1 MAPAAM
7 SVPRNPRQPLVGVA
21 LAAALGILL
30 ADYLSAPLYLLCG
43 AVALLALASLAR
55 SSTALLQLLIVA
67 GFFVLHLAQQVD
79 APGRKLAEQ
88 IGERPRPVEVT
99 GVVVSEPKS
108 TNDFVN
114 FLLRL
119 ETITFGGRQQ
129 KSHATLRVR
138 WKTAPELG
146 DEIRLRG
153 LAEPIPPARNPGVF
167 DLRSYLARRDV
178 HRSIFSR
185 YAEDGEI
192 LRRGHSHLLL
202 RLAAKSRDWM
212 QATLTRGLEDSPEVC
227 ALISGMALG
236 VRHETPGDIEEPF
249 QQTGTLHLF
258 AVAGLHVGIIAQLLW
273 LLLGLC
279 RVPRVVAAALIIP
292 FLFFY
297 SAITGLHVSSLRA
310 ATMAAV
316 LLGGIFF
323 GRRVFALNS
332 LAAAAVVILAF
343 DPNQLFTS
351 GFQLSFSVV
360 AAIILL
366 QQRILRPLL
375 RLSETDPFLPR
386 SLVSRSRH
394 FFERTYYWLAG
405 GLSVSAAAWIGSILL
420 IIWYFYLLTP
430 ISLLANL
437 TVVPVAFIV
446 LATGMLSLLAAP
458 VSATLSVVFN
468 NANWSLSQL
477 ILSLVQLFAQLP
489 TGHTYVERPH
499 WPLAAPTE
507 ITVLDAGAGAAVHLR
522 AAGKDW
528 LFDTASARD
537 YEGFLRD
544 YLHSR
549 GIDQLDG
556 LLLTHGDAL
565 HLGGAAAVLDEFRPR
580 QFLDNPAPDRSRT
593 HRALFAKSRQLL
605 VRGDS
610 FLLSPRVSARVLFPP
625 AQFRAKAADDEA
637 LVIRLEIDGKFHV
650 LLVSDSG
657 LSTEKQLLAT
667 PNELASDVLVMGRH
681 YSGVAVSEEFIDAVQ
696 PRLIIATSV
705 AFPARERVP
714 DDWAQTIRAR
724 GITLFRQ
731 DETGAVRLDF
741 FGDHWTAT
749 PFLGHESLR
758 SPSR

>member
-1 MAPAAM
+1 M
-7 SVPRNPRQPLVGVA
+7 SAPRNPRQSLVGVA
-21 LAAALGILL
+21 LAAALGIVL
-30 ADYLSAPLYLLCG
+30 AEFFAPPLYPVCG
-43 AVALLALASLAR
+43 VVALLALVSLAWSR
-55 SSTALLQLLIVA
+55 TASMHLLIAA
-67 GFFVLHLAQQVD
+67 GFFALHLAQQVD
-79 APGRKLAEQ
+79 APGKILAQ
-88 IGERPRPVEVT
+88 QLGERPRPVRVI
-99 GVVVSEPKS
+99 GIVVSEPKS
-108 TNDFVN
+108 TNGFEN

-119 ETITFGGRQQ
+119 ETITYGGGQESSR
-129 KSHATLRVR
+129 ATVRVR

-167 DLRSYLARRDV
+167 DLRSYLARRDIR
-178 HRSIFSR
+178 RSIFSR
-185 YAEDGEI
+185 YAEEGEI
-192 LRRGHSHLLL
+192 LRRGRSHFLL

-212 QATLTRGLEDSPEVC
+212 QATLTRGLEDSPEVS
-227 ALISGMALG
+227 ALLNGMALG
-236 VRHETPGDIEEPF
+236 LRHETPDDIEEPF

-273 LLLGLC
+273 LLLRLC
-279 RVPRVVAAALIIP
+279 RLPRVAAAALIIP

-323 GRRVFALNS
+323 DRRVLALNS

-360 AAIILL
+360 GAIILL

-386 SLVSRSRH
+386 SLVSRTRLFS
-394 FFERTYYWLAG
+394 ERIYYWLAG
-405 GLSVSAAAWIGSILL
+405 GISVSAAAWVGSILL

-437 TVVPVAFIV
+437 TVVPVAFCI

-458 VSATLSVVFN
+458 FSTALSIIFN
-468 NANWSLSQL
+468 NANWSLAQL
-477 ILSLVQLFAQLP
+477 ILWLVQHFAQLP
-489 TGHTYVERPH
+489 SGHTYVERPH
-499 WPLAAPTE
+499 WPRRAPTE
-507 ITVLDAGAGAAVHLR
+507 ITVLDAGAGAAVHVR
-522 AAGKDW
+522 TGGHDW
-528 LFDTASARD
+528 LFDAASARD
-537 YEGFLRD
+537 YNGFLRD

-549 GIDQLDG
+549 GIDRLDG

-580 QFLDNPAPDRSRT
+580 QFFDNAAPDRSRV
-593 HRALFAKSRQLL
+593 HRVLREKPRRFL

-610 FLLSPRVSARVLFPP
+610 FSLSPTVTARVLFPP
-625 AQFRAKAADDEA
+625 AQFSAKAADDEA

-650 LLVSDSG
+650 LLYSDSG
-657 LSTEKQLLAT
+657 LSTEKQLLAA
-667 PNELASDVLVMGRH
+667 PNELASDVLILGRH
-681 YSGVAVSEEFIDAVQ
+681 HSGATTSDAFVDAVH

-705 AFPARERVP
+705 GFPARERLP
-714 DDWAQTIRAR
+714 DDWANAIRAR

-731 DETGAVRLDF
+731 DETGAVRLGF
-741 FGDHWTAT
+741 LGDRWEAT
-749 PFLGHESLR
+749 PFLDHESFR